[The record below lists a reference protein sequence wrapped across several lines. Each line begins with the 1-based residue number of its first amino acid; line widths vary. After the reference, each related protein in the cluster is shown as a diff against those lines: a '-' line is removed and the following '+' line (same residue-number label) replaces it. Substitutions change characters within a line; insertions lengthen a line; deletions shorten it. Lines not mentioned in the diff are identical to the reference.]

1 MNYESE
7 KGYFYKIEKGRTT
20 RISKK
25 EIREDKNLKKPKIGD
40 IVKIIIKPYSEGVT
54 VNGIVK
60 RVLTKKQVHT
70 RGHKVELRDG
80 TIGRLVKILKSK

>member
-1 MNYESE
+1 MIYESE
-7 KGYFYKIEKGRTT
+7 NGYFYRIEKGKT
-20 RISKK
+20 RRVCK
-25 EIREDKNLKKPKIGD
+25 EEGKRNKNLKKPKIGD
-40 IVKIIIKPYSEGVT
+40 IVKIIIKPYSDEVT

-60 RVLTKKQVHT
+60 RVLTKKEIHT

>member
-1 MNYESE
+1 MERG
-7 KGYFYKIEKGRTT
+7 KTK
-20 RISKK
+20 RISKGD
-25 EIREDKNLKKPKIGD
+25 IRENKKLVKPKKGD

-60 RVLTKKQVHT
+60 RVLTKKEIHT
-70 RGHKVELRDG
+70 RGHKVELLDG